1 MTERG
6 NDWKL
11 DKGLEES
18 SGGAELEYRV
28 VRIFRKNALFRRT
41 PKPTTKLGWYHNIK
55 YDTDYQYTHHGSR
68 HVLLSSGKETTMSCK
83 ATCRKLV
90 GTCRDL
96 SEVVGSC
103 RKLSEVVGSCR
114 KLSEVVGSCRNLS
127 EACRKLVG
135 SLSEACRK
143 LVGSPDKPGRP
154 DKPAKLAKLAKLAIR
169 HEGSDIRPKP

>member
-114 KLSEVVGSCRNLS
+114 KLSEVVGSCRKLS
-127 EACRKLVG
+127 EACWKSGQTRPARQAGEIGEIGEIGDKARGVRHPPETLG
-135 SLSEACRK
+135 IFNNSLLKSN
-143 LVGSPDKPGRP
+143 L
-154 DKPAKLAKLAKLAIR
+154 
-169 HEGSDIRPKP
+169 PK